1 MRAGKGFEQWN
12 VIQILKVFAGM
23 KFGGGNFQTEGK
35 DAVVLLECMSNL
47 AANEMFSGSD
57 SNADCTGEF
66 ERMDTSRVKD
76 RIMRGIDALTE
87 VSDHLVIVSINV
99 FEEGMQQYDAWT
111 GLYAVS
117 GRIESGIDKES
128 RYGG

>member
-1 MRAGKGFEQWN
+1 M
-12 VIQILKVFAGM
+12 
-23 KFGGGNFQTEGK
+23 
-35 DAVVLLECMSNL
+35 VLLECMSNL

-111 GLYAVS
+111 RAYMQCLGELNQALTRKADTAVEVVYSIPVPCKEGLTCNL
-117 GRIESGIDKES
+117 
-128 RYGG
+128 